1 MLSDDQFSSVLFD
14 EEESD
19 HELNDN
25 NVLTSEILQLGDGN
39 LINNLIILDA
49 LSPPAPVFLN
59 EPVSQSNK
67 AIYFANYKLLR
78 DFVRSNKDLSD
89 QYFILLPASHFG
101 SLRYDPRQRLKSAV
115 LYKREL
121 IK

>member
-1 MLSDDQFSSVLFD
+1 MINEEQFASVLFD

-19 HELNDN
+19 PEFYDN
-25 NVLTSEILQLGDGN
+25 NVLTGETLRLADGN
-39 LINNLIILDA
+39 LINNLIVLDA

>member
-1 MLSDDQFSSVLFD
+1 MINEEQFDSVLFFFFLTD
-14 EEESD
+14 SEFY
-19 HELNDN
+19 DN
-25 NVLTSEILQLGDGN
+25 NVLTSEILHLADGN
-39 LINNLIILDA
+39 LINNLVVLDA

-59 EPVSQSNK
+59 EPMTQSNK

-78 DFVRSNKDLSD
+78 DFVRSNKDLSN
-89 QYFILLPASHFG
+89 QYFIMIPASHFG
-101 SLRYDPRQRLKSAV
+101 SLRYDPRQHLKSAV

>member
-1 MLSDDQFSSVLFD
+1 MINEEQFDTILFD

-19 HELNDN
+19 PELYNN
-25 NVLTSEILQLGDGN
+25 NVLTSEILRLADGN
-39 LINNLIILDA
+39 LINNLIVLDT

-78 DFVRSNKDLSD
+78 DFVRSNKDLCD